1 MLTLSHIFKITNSIT
16 FSLLS
21 YSFNINVVIKLKIFF
36 YLFYYY
42 YFLLNWLIIDK
53 QFFLFIVI

>member
-16 FSLLS
+16 FSLIS
-21 YSFNINVVIKLKIFF
+21 YGFNINVVIKLKIFF

-53 QFFLFIVI
+53 